1 MGKGMNRI
9 RKLWDKISYET
20 VIFIVLQ
27 FQFLTGR
34 ALDLQSWSSAWCA
47 MDYSMGMGS
56 RFLIGSIYRL
66 FYGDYLFETVAYKYV
81 GIGIMLTITVLSI
94 ALGQLIRKAL
104 VSSLAD
110 RNAIL
115 GTAVIYVAAPF
126 SIAYVWNEQNLGRLD
141 VYMLLVVMF
150 AVLAALWIHNVY
162 VKMVVY
168 TLLGV
173 IGLAI
178 HQGFAF
184 LYYPVIVIL
193 MCYDV
198 FRENKVHIRSLITA
212 VISGLINVAVAV
224 WFQFFSSVNFKT
236 PEEMIAFLQQRTD
249 LDISEYA
256 IQLEYFGSM
265 EYQWENVTK
274 VFYEGSEAPFAHLF
288 LILLILAPVLFLY
301 GLVWK
306 DVWRHLKEVGAKF
319 YRTPY
324 FYIALTHLC
333 FVPMFVIHVDWGRHL
348 APLLAMPTFI
358 FLFYLAKKDSAMV
371 YAYGKMTQRIRKYP
385 WYFVLSVVWIAM
397 LDSFGARVFQPQA
410 DMLYNLLQY
419 GFHIH

>member
-1 MGKGMNRI
+1 MNRI
-9 RKLWDKISYET
+9 RAIWDKISYET
-20 VIFIVLQ
+20 VIFTVLQ

-81 GIGIMLTITVLSI
+81 GIGIMLTITVLSV

-104 VSSLAD
+104 ASSPAD

-173 IGLAI
+173 TGLAI

-184 LYYPVIVIL
+184 LYYPMIVIL

-274 VFYEGSEAPFAHLF
+274 VFYEGNEAPFAHLF
-288 LILLILAPVLFLY
+288 LILLILAPVLILY
-301 GLVWK
+301 VLVWK
-306 DVWRHLKEVGAKF
+306 DVWRYLKEAGAKF

-348 APLLAMPTFI
+348 APLFAMPTFI